1 MFKDV
6 MKFFKDDS
14 AKWFFVVVIVLLII
28 WALMSYSNTKSQ
40 VMDNMQQGSVKPY
53 NPVILEEGEKPAS
66 VGSSSYTAPVVQD
79 VPSAGMK
86 TTRGEYELQPVA
98 NPQEL
103 LPKDQNSEWAALN
116 PVDNNTPILP
126 DLLQAGNL
134 IGLDTIGQTLKNAN
148 LQLRS
153 DPIIQKQ
160 NVGPWN
166 NSTYEADLARVPLEI
181 GCTVPN

>member
-40 VMDNMQQGSVKPY
+40 VMDNMQQGNAKPY
-53 NPVILEEGEKPAS
+53 TSAILDNHENHAS
-66 VGSSSYTAPVVQD
+66 VDSSSYKAPMVQD
-79 VPSAGMK
+79 VPSTSMK
-86 TTRGEYELQPVA
+86 TARGEYELQPVA

-103 LPKDQNSEWAALN
+103 LPKDQNSEWATLN
-116 PVDNNTPILP
+116 PLNQNTPILP

>member
-14 AKWFFVVVIVLLII
+14 TKWIFVVVIVLLII

-53 NPVILEEGEKPAS
+53 NPATLEEGEKPVS
-66 VGSSSYTAPVVQD
+66 VGSSSYKAPVVQD

-103 LPKDQNSEWAALN
+103 LPKDQNSEWAKLN
-116 PVDNNTPILP
+116 PVNNDQPVLP

-148 LQLRS
+148 MQLRS
-153 DPIIQKQ
+153 DPIIEKQ

-166 NSTYEADLARVPLEI
+166 NSTYEADLGRVPLEI

>member
-14 AKWFFVVVIVLLII
+14 AKWIFVVVIVLLII

-40 VMDNMQQGSVKPY
+40 VMDNMQQGNVKPY
-53 NPVILEEGEKPAS
+53 HPATLEEGEKPAS
-66 VGSSSYTAPVVQD
+66 VGSSSYKAPVVQD
-79 VPSAGMK
+79 VSSADMK
-86 TTRGEYELQPVA
+86 TTRGEYQLQPVA
-98 NPQEL
+98 NPKEL
-103 LPKDQNSEWAALN
+103 LPTDQNSQWAALN
-116 PVDNNTPILP
+116 PVNNDQPVLP

-148 LQLRS
+148 MQLRS
-153 DPIIQKQ
+153 DPIIEKQ

-166 NSTYEADLARVPLEI
+166 NSTYEADLGRVPLEI